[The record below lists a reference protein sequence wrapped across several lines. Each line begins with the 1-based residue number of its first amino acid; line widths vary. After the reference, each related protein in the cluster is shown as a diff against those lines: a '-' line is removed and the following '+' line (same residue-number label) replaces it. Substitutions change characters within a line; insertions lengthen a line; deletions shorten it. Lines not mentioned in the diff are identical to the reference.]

1 MTMLWHDSP
10 RTSSD
15 NIVSSECMC
24 KKKVKLFDA
33 TFWQP
38 SIYTPTEDLISQSD
52 AKKSYQNSY
61 QTKHLYAE

>member
-1 MTMLWHDSP
+1 MTHLELPQTILCPLSAC
-10 RTSSD
+10 
-15 NIVSSECMC
+15 V

-33 TFWQP
+33 IFWQP